1 MLISILTPYYYGKKF
16 LPYLLESIRSQAD
29 VEFEHIIVNDGCHED
44 QEFLRSLVIEHRFK
58 LIYQENRGQSAAV
71 NRGFTESKGD
81 LICWINQDDAF
92 CENAFSRVMQLFE
105 EDHSRDIVYGQG
117 YLMDDKGEAFHHI
130 KSQKFSYDD
139 LLNKGNFIFQP
150 SVFIRRKVLEE
161 AGFLDENLHFAMDYD
176 LWLRLG
182 KRYKFYYFPVPLSYF
197 RIHPTSK
204 SQTSQIRFIPE
215 ILEIIRKNGGS
226 LLSPLA
232 LRMYVFLLKEPVR
245 WAMRK
250 LGFGNA
256 LLMRSFL
263 PRGEWKKLKSKQHE

>member
-44 QEFLRSLVIEHRFK
+44 QEFLRSLVIEHQFK
-58 LIYQENRGQSAAV
+58 LVYQENQGQSAAV
-71 NRGFTESKGD
+71 NRGFVESKGD
-81 LICWINQDDAF
+81 LTCWINQDDAF
-92 CENAFSRVMQLFE
+92 CENAFSRVVQLFE

-117 YLMDDKGEAFHHI
+117 YLMDEKGEVFHHI
-130 KSQKFSYDD
+130 ESQKFSYYD

-150 SVFIRRKVLEE
+150 SVFIRRRVLEE
-161 AGFLDENLHFAMDYD
+161 AGFLDEKLHFAMDYD

-182 KRYKFYYFPVPLSYF
+182 TRYKFYYFPVPFSYF
-197 RIHPTSK
+197 RIHRTSK

-215 ILEIIRKNGGS
+215 KLKIIRKNGGS
-226 LLSPLA
+226 LFSPLA
-232 LRMYVFLLKEPVR
+232 LRMYVFLLKEPAR
-245 WAMRK
+245 WVMRK

-256 LLMRSFL
+256 LYKRSFL
-263 PRGEWKKLKSKQHE
+263 SRGEWKKLKSKEHD